1 MFMLAITHKQ
11 CVLFASLIS
20 ILATACNTS
29 DSTKANDELKK
40 DSMNTNTISPAA
52 QELKGPAGHL
62 YVDDGGRGD
71 KLPILFVHSFGGNS
85 QHWQNQLDYY
95 RKSRRAVAFDLR
107 GHGRSSSPENN
118 NYSVEALARDIAAIA
133 DSLHLDRFILV
144 GHSMGGSAAIAYAG
158 KHPEK
163 VAGLVIVGTPGK
175 SPASLSKPIITSL
188 ESDKYDAVMSQY
200 MDQLLKDAKPETDK
214 LEREGMSHV
223 SKEASISIIKSV
235 FSYNPVPDLHRYPGP
250 ELIISRSGDEQPN
263 SLHNEFPS
271 IPYRTVE
278 GTSHWI
284 QLDKPAEFNRL
295 LDEFLRR
302 VEKR

>member
-1 MFMLAITHKQ
+1 MWVIAHKQ
-11 CVLFASLIS
+11 CVLFASLIFTLT
-20 ILATACNTS
+20 IACNTS
-29 DSTKANDELKK
+29 DSTKENELKM
-40 DSMNTNTISPAA
+40 DSMNTNTISATA
-52 QELKGPAGHL
+52 QEVKGPAGHL
-62 YVDDGGRGD
+62 YVDDGGRGS
-71 KLPILFVHSFGGNS
+71 KLPILFVHSFGGNT
-85 QHWQNQLDYY
+85 QHWQNQLEYY
-95 RKSRRAVAFDLR
+95 RKNRRAIAFDLR
-107 GHGRSSSPENN
+107 GHGRSAAPENN
-118 NYSVEALARDIAAIA
+118 NYSVEALAKDIATVV
-133 DSLHLDRFILV
+133 DSLNLDRFILV

-163 VAGLVIVGTPGK
+163 VAGLVITGTPGK
-175 SPASLSKPIITSL
+175 SPASVSKPIISSL
-188 ESDKYDAVMSQY
+188 ESEKYDAVMSQY

-214 LEREGMSHV
+214 LEREGMNHV

-235 FSYNPVPDLHRYPGP
+235 FNYNPVPDLHRYPGP

-263 SLHNEFPS
+263 SLHSEFPT